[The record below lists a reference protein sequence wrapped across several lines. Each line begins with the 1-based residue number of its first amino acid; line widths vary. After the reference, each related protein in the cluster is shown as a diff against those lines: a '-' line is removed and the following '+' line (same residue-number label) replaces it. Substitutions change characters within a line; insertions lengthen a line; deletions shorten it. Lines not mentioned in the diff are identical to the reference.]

1 LRLLLPRSSAIED
14 LDPAVGKAFDAAL
27 QKLSRAGAQV
37 SELPVPA
44 FDRQPEYFKGGG
56 FAGAECYYI
65 HRPWLDRLADY
76 DPRVAQRVILGKEV
90 TGSDYVALGFLRQEF
105 IRGIEALAAPFD
117 AILMPT
123 VPCIAPSIAEA
134 SASDDDYFRWNARIL
149 RNNGLVN
156 FLDGCA
162 VSLPCQEPGSAPVGL
177 MICGTAG
184 TDRHILAVASAI
196 EQIVSP
202 AGERTLGRN

>member
-1 LRLLLPRSSAIED
+1 VA
-14 LDPAVGKAFDAAL
+14 KAFDAAL
-27 QKLSRAGAQV
+27 QKLSRAGAQISDV
-37 SELPVPA
+37 PVPA

-56 FAGAECYYI
+56 FAGAEAYYI
-65 HRPWLDRLADY
+65 HRAWLNRLADY
-76 DPRVAQRVILGKEV
+76 DPRVAQRVVLGKEIS
-90 TGSDYVALGFLRQEF
+90 GPDYVALGFLRQEF
-105 IRGIEALAAPFD
+105 IRGVEALAAPFD
-117 AILMPT
+117 AIVMPT
-123 VPCIAPSIAEA
+123 VPCVAPSIAEA

-196 EQIVSP
+196 EQTVSP
-202 AGERTLGRN
+202 ASGRSLGGN